1 MEAIAK
7 VKNQKGSAKK
17 IRLIADLIRNKN
29 ISEAKNILTFSKRK
43 GARIITK
50 LLDAAIANAV
60 SKKGKVET
68 DKLIINRIFVDDG
81 ITMKRYR
88 HRARGTADMIRKRTC
103 HITIS
108 VSDQLQA
115 AKEEEE
121 DIGSKN

>member
-7 VKNQKGSAKK
+7 VKNQRGSAKK

-29 ISEAKNILTFSKRK
+29 ITEAKNILTFSKRK

-68 DKLIINRIFVDDG
+68 DKLLINRIFVDDG

-88 HRARGTADMIRKRTC
+88 HRARGRADMIRKRTC
-103 HITIS
+103 HIAIS
-108 VSDQLQA
+108 VSDELQA
-115 AKEEEE
+115 PKEEEA

>member
-7 VKNQKGSAKK
+7 VKNQRGSAKK

-68 DKLIINRIFVDDG
+68 DKLLINRIFVDDG

-88 HRARGTADMIRKRTC
+88 HRARGRADMIRKRTC

-108 VSDQLQA
+108 VSDELQA
-115 AKEEEE
+115 PKEEEA

>member
-7 VKNQKGSAKK
+7 VKNQRGSAKK

-68 DKLIINRIFVDDG
+68 DKLVINRIFVDNG

-88 HRARGTADMIRKRTC
+88 HRARGRADMIRKRTC

-108 VSDQLQA
+108 VSDELQA
-115 AKEEEE
+115 PKEEEE

>member
-1 MEAIAK
+1 MDAIAK
-7 VKNQKGSAKK
+7 VKNQRGSAKK

-68 DKLIINRIFVDDG
+68 DKLVINKIFVDDG

-88 HRARGTADMIRKRTC
+88 HRARGRADMIRKRTC
-103 HITIS
+103 RNLYG
-108 VSDQLQA
+108 LQIPE
-115 AKEEEE
+115 K
-121 DIGSKN
+121 IMYPFFMRI